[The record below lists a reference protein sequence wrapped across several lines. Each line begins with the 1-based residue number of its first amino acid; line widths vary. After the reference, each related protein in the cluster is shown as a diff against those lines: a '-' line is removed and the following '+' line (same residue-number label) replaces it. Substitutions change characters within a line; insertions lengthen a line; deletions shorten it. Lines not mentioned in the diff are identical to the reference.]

1 MPRPDPMASLPDTP
15 DEAGTSSAVPDES
28 APDGLIRVLPE
39 TLANK
44 IAAGEVV
51 QRPAS
56 ALKELM
62 ENALDAGAGQVTVVL
77 RQAGSELV
85 QVVDDGCGM
94 GPADAATCFGR
105 HATSKITSTDDL
117 ERIRTLG
124 FRGEALASISAVAH
138 VELKSKRR
146 GDAAGTCV
154 RYEGGTCVAQT
165 PCAAPDGTSVAVRNL
180 FYNVPARRNFLK
192 SPATE
197 FKHLVETF
205 QFLALSNPEVG
216 FTLVHDDAEVYRLP
230 PSEGGFDAALRR
242 RIGDLMGTPDEALVS
257 VAEAT
262 SYLSVRGFVGGPEQ
276 ARKGRSDQYLFVNG
290 RYIKNR
296 SLDHAVAAAFD
307 DLLPKGTFPLFALF
321 LTLDP
326 RHVDV
331 NVHPT
336 KTEVKFDDERGI
348 YGFLRAVVKKALGD
362 ADVIPSL
369 GDGFPSSRAEQ
380 SVVTASPADFRPVQ
394 FETTTHVEAGGSRSA
409 SPMPSD
415 PTAIRSFERQRPL
428 GDDFEL
434 EVESAKS
441 IPSGPRPMEPEGI
454 EDDFTPGDRP
464 PVWQLHNRY
473 VVTPIRSGL
482 MLLDQRAAHER
493 ILYEQALAALNGGL
507 ASSQQ
512 LLFPVTLEFPP
523 ADFEL
528 LQELLPNLALL
539 GFEITPFSGRTVK
552 VEGVPADVQVG
563 RERLI
568 LEEVLEQYKAYR
580 DGLQLQDRDNLAK
593 SLARRSAIKPGKAL
607 SDDEARSLID
617 QLFTCEMPYACPHGR
632 PTMIKI
638 SMEELERRFN
648 RG

>member
-1 MPRPDPMASLPDTP
+1 MADSTADSP
-15 DEAGTSSAVPDES
+15 DET
-28 APDGLIRVLPE
+28 APDGLVRVLPE

-56 ALKELM
+56 VLKELM
-62 ENALDAGAGQVTVVL
+62 ENALDAGASHVSVVL

-85 QVVDDGCGM
+85 QVVDDGGGM
-94 GPADAATCFGR
+94 GPNDAALCFSR
-105 HATSKITSTDDL
+105 HATSKITSAEDL
-117 ERIRTLG
+117 ERILTLG
-124 FRGEALASISAVAH
+124 FRGEALASIGSVAH

-146 GDAAGTCV
+146 SDTAGTCV
-154 RYEGGTCVAQT
+154 RIEGGTCVDQS
-165 PCAAPDGTSVAVRNL
+165 PCAAPEGTSVAVRNL
-180 FYNVPARRNFLK
+180 YYNVPARRNCLK

-216 FTLVHDDAEVYRLP
+216 FTLVHDEAEVYRLA
-230 PSEGGFDAALRR
+230 PSDAGF
-242 RIGDLMGTPDEALVS
+242 DEALRKRIVEL
-257 VAEAT
+257 VGEKADDALVPVEEAT
-262 SYLSVRGFVGGPEQ
+262 SYLSVRGYVGRPEV
-276 ARKGRSDQYLFVNG
+276 ARKSRGEQFLFVNG

-307 DLLPKGTFPLFALF
+307 DLLPKGAYPLFALF

-369 GDGFPSSRAEQ
+369 GDGVPANRAEQ
-380 SVVTASPADFRPVQ
+380 SVVTTSPANVRPAEFRSVQ
-394 FETTTHVEAGGSRSA
+394 FESSGATSGASSPRSA
-409 SPMPSD
+409 PASPPFRPTSRPQPLADHPPSNVEVS
-415 PTAIRSFERQRPL
+415 PQPIPSGARPL
-428 GDDFEL
+428 GDTAIEEDF
-434 EVESAKS
+434 
-441 IPSGPRPMEPEGI
+441 
-454 EDDFTPGDRP
+454 DPGDRP

-512 LLFPVTLEFPP
+512 LLFPVTLEFAP
-523 ADFEL
+523 ADFAL
-528 LQELLPNLALL
+528 LEELLPDLGRL

-580 DGLQLQDRDNLAK
+580 DGLQLHVRDNLAK
-593 SLARRSAIKPGKAL
+593 SLARRSAIKAGKVL
-607 SDDEARSLID
+607 SDAEARSLID

-632 PTMIKI
+632 PTMVKI
-638 SMEELERRFN
+638 SMEELERRFS

>member
-1 MPRPDPMASLPDTP
+1 MPPADTP
-15 DEAGTSSAVPDES
+15 EEA
-28 APDGLIRVLPE
+28 APDGLVRVLPE

-56 ALKELM
+56 VLKELM
-62 ENALDAGAGQVTVVL
+62 ENALDAGASHVGVVL

-94 GPADAATCFGR
+94 GPNDAAVCFGR
-105 HATSKITSTDDL
+105 HATSKITSAEDL

-124 FRGEALASISAVAH
+124 FRGEALASIASVAH

-154 RYEGGTCVAQT
+154 RIEGGTCVDQS

-180 FYNVPARRNFLK
+180 FFNVPARRNFLK

-216 FTLVHDDAEVYRLP
+216 FTLVHDEAEVYRLA
-230 PSEGGFDAALRR
+230 PSDAGFDAALRSR
-242 RIGDLMGTPDEALVS
+242 LVELVGEREEDALVP

-262 SYLSVRGFVGGPEQ
+262 SYLSVRGVVGRPGIARRSRSEQ
-276 ARKGRSDQYLFVNG
+276 FLFVNG
-290 RYIKNR
+290 RTIKNR
-296 SLDHAVAAAFD
+296 SLDHAVAAAYD
-307 DLLPKGTFPLFALF
+307 DLLPKGTYPLFALF

-369 GDGFPSSRAEQ
+369 GDGFPTDRVSR
-380 SVVTASPADFRPVQ
+380 SVVTSVPAEIRSVQ
-394 FETTTHVEAGGSRSA
+394 FGSSGGEGTPSGPSSALPSAVSFQPASR
-409 SPMPSD
+409 P
-415 PTAIRSFERQRPL
+415 QPL
-428 GDDFEL
+428 AARFDEDLPFD
-434 EVESAKS
+434 VAPESATS
-441 IPSGPRPMEPEGI
+441 IPSDARPLEAEAA
-454 EDDFTPGDRP
+454 EDDLDAGARP

-482 MLLDQRAAHER
+482 LLLDQRAAHER
-493 ILYEQALAALNGGL
+493 ILYEQALAALDGGL

-512 LLFPVTLEFPP
+512 LLFPVTLEFSPG
-523 ADFEL
+523 DYEL
-528 LQELLPNLALL
+528 LEELLPDLGRL
-539 GFEITPFSGRTVK
+539 GFELTPFSGRTVK
-552 VEGVPADVQVG
+552 VEGVPSDVQVG

-580 DGLQLQDRDNLAK
+580 DGLQLHVRDNLAK
-593 SLARRSAIKPGKAL
+593 SLARRSAIKAGKPL
-607 SDDEARSLID
+607 SEKEARSLID
-617 QLFTCEMPYACPHGR
+617 QLFTCKMPYACPNGR

-638 SMEELERRFN
+638 SMEELERRFA
-648 RG
+648 R

>member
-1 MPRPDPMASLPDTP
+1 MASHPTD
-15 DEAGTSSAVPDES
+15 SAEVT
-28 APDGLIRVLPE
+28 APDGLVRVLPE
-39 TLANK
+39 NLANK

-56 ALKELM
+56 VLKELM
-62 ENALDAGAGQVTVVL
+62 ENALDAGAGQVTVIL

-85 QVVDDGCGM
+85 QVVDDGGGM
-94 GPADAATCFGR
+94 GPADAAACFGR
-105 HATSKITSTDDL
+105 HATSKITSSDDL
-117 ERIRTLG
+117 DRIRTLG
-124 FRGEALASISAVAH
+124 FRGEALASIAAVAH

-146 GDAAGTCV
+146 SDGAGTCV
-154 RYEGGTCVAQT
+154 RIEGGTLTDQS

-180 FYNVPARRNFLK
+180 FFNVPARRNFLK

-205 QFLALSNPEVG
+205 QYLALSNPEVG
-216 FTLVHDDAEVYRLP
+216 FTLVHDEAEVYRLA
-230 PSEGGFDAALRR
+230 PSEAGFDAALRS
-242 RIGDLMGTPDEALVS
+242 RIGELMGERGEDALVL
-257 VAEAT
+257 VEEAT
-262 SYLSVRGFVGGPEQ
+262 SYLSVRGYVGKPAV
-276 ARKGRSDQYLFVNG
+276 ARKSRSEQFLFVNG

-307 DLLPKGTFPLFALF
+307 DLLPKGTYPLFALF

-348 YGFLRAVVKKALGD
+348 YGFIRAVVKKALGD

-369 GDGFPSSRAEQ
+369 GDGFSGSRATQ
-380 SVVTASPADFRPVQ
+380 SVVTTLPADIRPVR
-394 FETTTHVEAGGSRSA
+394 FETSERDPAAVMPIRSS
-409 SPMPSD
+409 SP
-415 PTAIRSFERQRPL
+415 SFERSFGDAFDGEPEPVKAIPSEARPL
-428 GDDFEL
+428 ERGGAEEDFE
-434 EVESAKS
+434 V
-441 IPSGPRPMEPEGI
+441 
-454 EDDFTPGDRP
+454 GDRP

-493 ILYEQALAALNGGL
+493 ILYEQALAAMGGGL

-528 LQELLPNLALL
+528 LKELLPDLALL

-563 RERLI
+563 RERMI
-568 LEEVLEQYKAYR
+568 LEEVLEQYKTYR
-580 DGLQLQDRDNLAK
+580 DGLQLNIRDNLAK
-593 SLARRSAIKPGKAL
+593 SLARRSAIKPGKSLGDA
-607 SDDEARSLID
+607 EARSLID
-617 QLFTCEMPYACPHGR
+617 QLFSCEMPYACPLGR

-638 SMEELERRFN
+638 SMEELERRFS

>member
-1 MPRPDPMASLPDTP
+1 MDAAADTP
-15 DEAGTSSAVPDES
+15 DETGTEES
-28 APDGLIRVLPE
+28 APDGLVRVLPE

-56 ALKELM
+56 VLKELM

-105 HATSKITSTDDL
+105 HATSKITSVDDL

-124 FRGEALASISAVAH
+124 FRGEALASIGAVAH

-146 GDAAGTCV
+146 SDAMGTCV
-154 RYEGGTCVAQT
+154 RYEGGTCVEQA
-165 PCAAPDGTSVAVRNL
+165 PCAAPNGTSVAVRTL
-180 FYNVPARRNFLK
+180 FFNVPARRNFLK

-216 FTLVHDDAEVYRLP
+216 FTLFHDDAEVYRLP
-230 PSEGGFDAALRR
+230 ASDDGFDAALRR
-242 RIGDLMGTPDEALVS
+242 RIGDLMGAADEALVP

-262 SYLSVRGFVGGPEQ
+262 SYLSVRGYVGGPEQ
-276 ARKGRSDQYLFVNG
+276 ARKGRSDQFLFVNG

-307 DLLPKGTFPLFALF
+307 DLLPKGAYPLFALF

-348 YGFLRAVVKKALGD
+348 YGFIRAVVKKALGD
-362 ADVIPSL
+362 ADMVPSL
-369 GDGFPSSRAEQ
+369 GDGFPSNRAEQ
-380 SVVTASPADFRPVQ
+380 SVVTAPPAEIRPMQ
-394 FETTTHVEAGGSRSA
+394 FENTARFEAGSRGTATPMAGSFSV
-409 SPMPSD
+409 P
-415 PTAIRSFERQRPL
+415 SFEQQRPL
-428 GDDFEL
+428 GDAF
-434 EVESAKS
+434 EVESKPATS
-441 IPSGPRPMEPEGI
+441 IPSGPRPLEPEGD
-454 EDDFTPGDRP
+454 DDFTPGDRP

-523 ADFEL
+523 ADYEL
-528 LQELLPNLALL
+528 LKELLPNLALL

-580 DGLQLQDRDNLAK
+580 DSLQLQARDNLAK
-593 SLARRSAIKPGKAL
+593 SLARRSAIKPGKSL

-632 PTMIKI
+632 PTMVKI
-638 SMEELERRFN
+638 SMEELEHRFN

>member
-1 MPRPDPMASLPDTP
+1 MDAPSNLS
-15 DEAGTSSAVPDES
+15 DET
-28 APDGLIRVLPE
+28 APDGLVQVLPE

-51 QRPAS
+51 QRPSS

-62 ENALDAGAGQVTVVL
+62 ENALDAGAGQITVVL

-105 HATSKITSTDDL
+105 HATSKITSVDDL

-124 FRGEALASISAVAH
+124 FRGEALASIGAVAH

-146 GDAAGTCV
+146 SDETATCV
-154 RYEGGTCVAQT
+154 RYEGGTCVEQA

-216 FTLVHDDAEVYRLP
+216 LTLVHDDAEVYRLP
-230 PSEGGFDAALRR
+230 ACDDGFETALRC
-242 RIGDLMGTPDEALVS
+242 RIGDLMGAAPTALVP
-257 VAEAT
+257 VEEAT
-262 SYLSVRGFVGGPEQ
+262 SYLSIRGFVGHPEL
-276 ARKGRSDQYLFVNG
+276 ARKSRSDQFLFVNG

-307 DLLPKGTFPLFALF
+307 DLLPKGTYPLFALF

-348 YGFLRAVVKKALGD
+348 YGFIRAVVKKALGD

-369 GDGFPSSRAEQ
+369 GDGFPTSRAEQ
-380 SVVTASPADFRPVQ
+380 SVVTASPADIRPMQ
-394 FETTTHVEAGGSRSA
+394 FEHTTHVEAGRHA
-409 SPMPSD
+409 ATMPTNA
-415 PTAIRSFERQRPL
+415 PTAFPAFERQRPL
-428 GDDFEL
+428 GDVFDL
-434 EVESAKS
+434 ESEAATA
-441 IPSGPRPMEPEGI
+441 IPSLPRPQERGGE

-473 VVTPIRSGL
+473 IVTPIRSGL

-523 ADFEL
+523 ADYEL
-528 LQELLPNLALL
+528 LEELLPSLALL

-580 DGLQLQDRDNLAK
+580 DGLQLPMRDNLAK
-593 SLARRSAIKPGKAL
+593 SLARRSAIKAGKSL
-607 SDDEARSLID
+607 TDDIARSLID

-638 SMEELERRFN
+638 SMEELERRFS

>member
-1 MPRPDPMASLPDTP
+1 MADSTTDTP
-15 DEAGTSSAVPDES
+15 EEA
-28 APDGLIRVLPE
+28 APDGLVRVLPE

-56 ALKELM
+56 VLKELM
-62 ENALDAGAGQVTVVL
+62 ENALDAGASHVSVVL

-94 GPADAATCFGR
+94 GPHDAALCFDR
-105 HATSKITSTDDL
+105 HATSKITSAEDL

-124 FRGEALASISAVAH
+124 FRGEALASVASVAR

-146 GDAAGTCV
+146 SDAAGTCV
-154 RYEGGTCVAQT
+154 RIEGGTCVDQS

-216 FTLVHDDAEVYRLP
+216 FTLVHDEAEVYRLAA
-230 PSEGGFDAALRR
+230 SAAGF
-242 RIGDLMGTPDEALVS
+242 DEALRGRIVEL
-257 VAEAT
+257 VGEKADDALVPVEEAT
-262 SYLSVRGFVGGPEQ
+262 SYLSVRGYVGQPEV
-276 ARKGRSDQYLFVNG
+276 ARKSRSEQFLFVNG
-290 RYIKNR
+290 RFIKNR

-307 DLLPKGTFPLFALF
+307 DLLPKGAYPLFALF

-348 YGFLRAVVKKALGD
+348 YGFIRAVVKKALGD

-369 GDGFPSSRAEQ
+369 GDGFSTDRAEQ
-380 SVVTASPADFRPVQ
+380 SVVTTGPANGRAVEFQPVQ
-394 FETTTHVEAGGSRSA
+394 FGTSAASAPPRSA
-409 SPMPSD
+409 PPLRPDPRQQSLAGFPSAD
-415 PTAIRSFERQRPL
+415 VEVTPQPPRP
-428 GDDFEL
+428 
-434 EVESAKS
+434 
-441 IPSGPRPMEPEGI
+441 IPSGARPLDGASG
-454 EDDFTPGDRP
+454 EDDFDLGERP

-493 ILYEQALAALNGGL
+493 ILYEQALAALDGGL

-512 LLFPVTLEFPP
+512 LLFPVTLEFAP
-523 ADFEL
+523 ADFAL
-528 LQELLPNLALL
+528 LEELLPDLGRL

-552 VEGVPADVQVG
+552 VEGVPGDVQVG

-580 DGLQLQDRDNLAK
+580 DGLQLHVRDNLAK
-593 SLARRSAIKPGKAL
+593 SLARRSAIRVGKTL
-607 SDDEARSLID
+607 SEAEARSLID

-632 PTMIKI
+632 PTLVKV
-638 SMEELERRFN
+638 SMEELERRFS

>member
-1 MPRPDPMASLPDTP
+1 MDVAPDPS
-15 DEAGTSSAVPDES
+15 DETAHDESVSDES
-28 APDGLIRVLPE
+28 ALDGLVRVLPE

-77 RQAGSELV
+77 RQAGSELIH
-85 QVVDDGCGM
+85 VVDDGCGM

-105 HATSKITSTDDL
+105 HATSKITSADDL

-124 FRGEALASISAVAH
+124 FRGEALASIGAVAH

-146 GDAAGTCV
+146 SDAMGTCV
-154 RYEGGTCVAQT
+154 RYEGGTCVEQA
-165 PCAAPDGTSVAVRNL
+165 PCAAPNGTSVAVRNL

-216 FTLVHDDAEVYRLP
+216 FTLVHDEAEVYRLP
-230 PSEGGFDAALRR
+230 ASDEGFETALRR
-242 RIGDLMGTPDEALVS
+242 RIGDLMGTADEALVP
-257 VAEAT
+257 VTEAT
-262 SYLSVRGFVGGPEQ
+262 SYLSVRGYVGGPEQ
-276 ARKGRSDQYLFVNG
+276 ARKGRNDQYLFVNG
-290 RYIKNR
+290 RFIKNR

-307 DLLPKGTFPLFALF
+307 DLLPKGAYPLFTLF

-348 YGFLRAVVKKALGD
+348 YGFIRAVVKKALGD

-380 SVVTASPADFRPVQ
+380 SVVTASPADVRPVR
-394 FETTTHVEAGGSRSA
+394 FEHTERLEMGSAARPMAGPA
-409 SPMPSD
+409 AFP
-415 PTAIRSFERQRPL
+415 SFERQRPL
-428 GDDFEL
+428 GDAFESDL
-434 EVESAKS
+434 EPATA
-441 IPSGPRPMEPEGI
+441 IPSGPRPLQPDSD
-454 EDDFTPGDRP
+454 DDFKPGDRP

-473 VVTPIRSGL
+473 IVTPIRSGL

-523 ADFEL
+523 ADYEL
-528 LQELLPNLALL
+528 LQELLPSLALL

-580 DGLQLQDRDNLAK
+580 DGLQLQARDNLAK

-632 PTMIKI
+632 PTMVKI
-638 SMEELERRFN
+638 SMDELERRFS

>member
-1 MPRPDPMASLPDTP
+1 METASAAS
-15 DEAGTSSAVPDES
+15 DET
-28 APDGLIRVLPE
+28 APDGIVRVLPE
-39 TLANK
+39 ILANK

-62 ENALDAGAGQVTVVL
+62 ENALDAGAGQITVVL

-94 GPADAATCFGR
+94 GPADAAICFGR
-105 HATSKITSTDDL
+105 HATSKIASADDL

-124 FRGEALASISAVAH
+124 FRGEALASIGAVAH
-138 VELKSKRR
+138 VELRSKRR
-146 GDAAGTCV
+146 SDSTGTCV
-154 RYEGGTCVAQT
+154 RYEGGTCVEQT

-216 FTLVHDDAEVYRLP
+216 FTLVHDDAEVYRLAACTD
-230 PSEGGFDAALRR
+230 GFDAALRC
-242 RIGDLMGTPDEALVS
+242 RIGDLMGAADDALVP
-257 VAEAT
+257 VEEAT
-262 SYLSVRGFVGGPEQ
+262 SYLSVRGYVGGPEH
-276 ARKGRSDQYLFVNG
+276 ARKSRSDQFLFVNG

-307 DLLPKGTFPLFALF
+307 DLLPKGSYPLFALF

-348 YGFLRAVVKKALGD
+348 YGFIRAVVKKALGD

-369 GDGFPSSRAEQ
+369 GDGFPTSRAEQ
-380 SVVTASPADFRPVQ
+380 SVVTASPADLRPVQ
-394 FETTTHVEAGGSRSA
+394 FERTTHIEAGSAALSRA
-409 SPMPSD
+409 EPRAFP
-415 PTAIRSFERQRPL
+415 AFERQRSL
-428 GDDFEL
+428 GEAFED
-434 EVESAKS
+434 EPATA
-441 IPSGPRPMEPEGI
+441 IPSAPRPLDS
-454 EDDFTPGDRP
+454 EDDVAEFKPGDRP

-523 ADFEL
+523 ADYEL
-528 LQELLPNLALL
+528 LEELLPNLALL

-580 DGLQLQDRDNLAK
+580 DGLQLQVRDNLAK
-593 SLARRSAIKPGKAL
+593 SLARRSAIKPGRSL

-632 PTMIKI
+632 PTMVKI
-638 SMEELERRFN
+638 SMEELERRFS